1 MKNGTKRMSMSG
13 GRNGQVPEKKEK
25 RLSYLQRIAL
35 AILKTG
41 VQRGGE
47 RGPFLD
53 ICKKWK
59 VVKLLFFVS
68 CFLFLEFGGN
78 KRGRQ
83 KKKKKEKLQKWV
95 IQDGEEDEQKS
106 GVRRPGAETGRFGKA
121 GSLLWQWSLW
131 SEKQGYFELTGRRN
145 GYQEKGVE
153 RSQLQMLR
161 YPIAK
166 GHQELSK
173 ISRRGYSGRERM
185 KKGIGGRR
193 NRRNFVKGE

>member
-1 MKNGTKRMSMSG
+1 MVSE
-13 GRNGQVPEKKEK
+13 VHFFH
-25 RLSYLQRIAL
+25 LQ
-35 AILKTG
+35 
-41 VQRGGE
+41 
-47 RGPFLD
+47 
-53 ICKKWK
+53 K
-59 VVKLLFFVS
+59 VESSKVTFFFFVS
-68 CFLFLEFGGN
+68 CFLNLEVTREEG
-78 KRGRQ
+78 

-95 IQDGEEDEQKS
+95 IQDEEEDEQKS

-131 SEKQGYFELTGRRN
+131 SEKQGYFELTGRRK
-145 GYQEKGVE
+145 GYQEKGAE